1 MFIAINYR
9 REFLE
14 GVLKKTCPEY
24 NRETIKKTLI
34 KNDRNLFMKV
44 VFEIFQEAFSSF
56 FKETLRFLMISER
69 KEIHFNS
76 LEIKSNIWK

>member
-1 MFIAINYR
+1 
-9 REFLE
+9 
-14 GVLKKTCPEY
+14 
-24 NRETIKKTLI
+24 
-34 KNDRNLFMKV
+34 MKV